1 MNLALVFVM
10 GLFRVIQSVNNKNV
24 SIYTNT
30 TRKTIL
36 FGILF
41 EAAAAIFSLIYLF
54 ISGFGG
60 FNLATLLC
68 AAAMGLGFV
77 AELLTALMCLQRAP
91 LGLCTLCSLGGG
103 VVLPAV
109 AGVLFFHESLAAL
122 QWGGIVLFFVAAWL
136 LAPQSASVSS
146 VPFIKAIPVLLA
158 NFLINGALALMSKYY
173 AICTADAN
181 PALFSCGSYAIA
193 TVGFAA
199 LLLKFKEPDVSHSSP
214 FPKKVFFIGS
224 TQGAVCAT
232 IVFLMVFLANSVP
245 IVILNTV
252 PSAICIAGSVF
263 IGGLLFK
270 EKIAAKHL
278 LGALFSVISIALI
291 LSVPSLF
298 GLG

>member
-122 QWGGIVLFFVAAWL
+122 
-136 LAPQSASVSS
+136 
-146 VPFIKAIPVLLA
+146 
-158 NFLINGALALMSKYY
+158 
-173 AICTADAN
+173 
-181 PALFSCGSYAIA
+181 GSRY
-193 TVGFAA
+193 
-199 LLLKFKEPDVSHSSP
+199 
-214 FPKKVFFIGS
+214 
-224 TQGAVCAT
+224 
-232 IVFLMVFLANSVP
+232 
-245 IVILNTV
+245 IL
-252 PSAICIAGSVF
+252 C
-263 IGGLLFK
+263 
-270 EKIAAKHL
+270 
-278 LGALFSVISIALI
+278 
-291 LSVPSLF
+291 
-298 GLG
+298 